1 MPDLA
6 IENGV
11 VKLSVALTNL
21 PEIDAKFD
29 SFIADLQ
36 KKCNLKLTID
46 STALDAS
53 SAAIASKIARVA
65 TATTRATSKTSKD
78 FDDRRLNSFFNAQQR
93 MALRLRD
100 MGTTTAEYDRF
111 VRLLNDVKANG
122 GKGFEKLASASIEA
136 QHSVQALNK
145 ELKETQSFERN
156 RAQLASKL
164 TDGWFASES
173 AKLNSSYASADPT
186 LVQSAKA
193 KLQEIKNLGDVSTM
207 TRDQLDGL
215 NAKIAEYNNIV
226 SQIGK
231 TNSATRSFE
240 DQATALANLKAQY
253 EDYMSK
259 YGQNLQRNLP
269 LLEKFRQFGTALSSG
284 SLTSNAAAQQFA
296 ALREEAKKSGIE
308 IETVRQRMTNLFGQH
323 FNTALIMLAIR
334 GLRQALRQLWQDI
347 KEVNEALVQTQIVT
361 GLSGAALEAYT
372 DKAYAAAEKSR
383 DKVTNILSESTAYG
397 RLGYDSELSVQLAQ
411 LTSMYSKL
419 GDVDTSDATDAIT
432 ALMKAFDLK
441 NADEIELALDKMIYV
456 GNNFPISAAGLGE
469 GLNNA
474 ASALSSAGNSLEQT
488 LALLMAANATVQNPS
503 KSSTAMRT
511 ITARIRNTKA
521 ELDEL
526 GEELD
531 EKYNTVA
538 KYQKELLGLTGVD
551 ILDATGKNFRATYDI
566 LKDLAGVWSTLSSAQ
581 QAAVTTMLAGTRN
594 QDIFASLMK
603 NFPSAEDA
611 MSGMDDAAGLMDEK
625 FKAVEGSIGGA
636 LSGLSNAWSKFSNTL
651 LNSNDVVNFIDALTG
666 LVNILERLTKVTGGG
681 AFITGTLALITF
693 FRAFRQFGQIYPQMQ
708 ATMSALQGVYTGTG
722 SILNASQLQTVTQ
735 ALSGFT
741 NAQQRAI
748 MTSLGFPTAAQAQ
761 VLSMQ
766 NMSTAGL
773 TAGGAMSTLGASI
786 DGLKTK
792 MTAFVQSGNVWITII
807 MLLAQVVLGIVNMVR
822 QNSEAAEQAVEAAKQ
837 AEIDAMRART
847 NAIRSTKS
855 AISEFDNGENSIDRY
870 IERLEQAEEGL
881 KNAEVGSQAYKD
893 ANLELYSVQK
903 DIVNIF
909 GEESGVIRG
918 VNEDL
923 KDYAVR
929 LNDVAKRKQ
938 YNDLFTG
945 SNYSGTAAALSL
957 FGITPE
963 GKTKQ
968 TQTTIQLD
976 NVSIVSDSYQT
987 DTWLGRFGYAYGRD
1001 EATERVILRLFG
1013 DDIVDSFEKTII
1025 EHVVDPNVTRELFGP
1040 QGLERVGFRSDT
1052 WTDRVTI
1059 DSITFTGT
1067 AKQVVDRLMSQVDYF
1082 RSIGDSASATIVSN
1096 VLNQYKE
1103 SIGYDDAMQIFQTW
1117 ASGRILYGE
1126 AQTDLGRPY
1135 YDLLATKTAYEDS
1148 LASGDT
1154 QAVRTYLLQ
1163 YLDLLDGFV
1172 ALANDKGYD
1181 WAAQFAQGMVSGLDN
1196 VDLVRDIL
1204 SGKLR
1209 TNILSPTGD
1218 VYQGFYASSLFAD
1231 PRALEV
1237 LDTLKAM
1244 SAGGSVE
1251 LWNRQK
1257 IPAAKM
1263 QAAGYDVPDGSY
1275 STVDSFTFSN
1285 EDETVWMNFTPILP
1299 NGEVLTRESFE
1310 EYCWAVVNGAED
1322 TLGLKIGTAY
1332 SSVDDAVDAAVAAHD
1347 ASAEWYDAALYN
1359 RTEDLIGEN
1368 ILAASIFKSRE
1379 EAAEHG
1385 MLREYA
1391 AYTRL
1396 ASAAELYGTTIEHLL
1411 TLLSRYYG
1419 LQMSATAQGSYTYST
1434 FHNNAGSGLNVKDP
1448 FTNES
1453 VLGATGSVASVKEA
1467 GDKLFNAEAARDRI
1481 KEAFD
1486 SGAEIAQE
1494 DIDEIKEYVGDTF
1507 DEIDE
1512 DVLASIDETLDE
1524 SRDEVSTS
1532 IEGLAN
1538 SAIEWMQ
1545 ENVEGFNL
1553 ADYIDTEGN
1562 IDFSGIIAAFQNSGV
1577 ENAAGAAGAN
1587 ASMSYLSQLQTVG
1600 GASIRA
1606 KLDADG
1612 LGYTTEFNG
1621 GTGSSDTTKKKSGG
1635 GGGGHHSQI
1644 SDDIENIDRMID
1656 LFRKLLNY
1664 YTEGSDQWIARQT
1677 QLIDKYKA
1685 GVEIAMN
1692 EYERLRAKGLKETDE
1707 DVKKLV
1713 DTILEYQDSIY
1724 EESEKLW
1731 EAVRQNQIDS
1741 LKHLKGQN
1749 DAAIELEKTHHDLL
1763 IAIRDERREL
1773 EDELKA
1779 ARDAYSEVMTPE
1791 ELDAMFSVEDY
1802 AELMDKLAGIEGDAM
1817 ALYRDYK
1824 EQIAAVSEDETYMIE
1839 HITDE
1844 FKRQYDLKMKEYEI
1858 AKAEL
1863 GVARAQQELEN
1874 VKNEQTVMMLIGG
1887 RWQWVADPEK
1897 VLEAEQKLADAEQ
1910 ELADAQDEY
1919 DFQSLIHEMEAQS
1932 SAYQKQIDAL
1942 EALTFSMD
1950 ELAEQ
1955 IHLFSDSVYKELL
1968 TYLSQ
1973 IAQATFDK
1981 YAGDTA
1987 VPAFAE
1993 GGVIRRGGLAMVH
2006 SGEPIFSTADAER
2019 LWRFVHD
2026 LGDTPINVSGVYAGL
2041 TRKLVDAESPVF
2053 GNTSA
2058 VSIDNSINIPGGIH
2072 VHGETAQQL
2081 ITLLK
2086 EVVAPYQPNA

>member
-53 SAAIASKIARVA
+53 SAAIASKIARVT
-65 TATTRATSKTSKD
+65 TAATRATSKTSKD

-111 VRLLNDVKANG
+111 VQLLNDVKANG

-145 ELKETQSFERN
+145 ELKDTQSFERS

-164 TDGWFASES
+164 TDGWFASER
-173 AKLNSSYASADPT
+173 ARLDNSYASADPT

-193 KLQEIKNLGDVSTM
+193 KLQEIKDLGDVSTM

-240 DQATALANLKAQY
+240 DQATALANLKTQY

-269 LLEKFRQFGTALSSG
+269 LLEKFRQFGAALSSG

-296 ALREEAKKSGIE
+296 ELREEAKKSGVE

-334 GLRQALRQLWQDI
+334 GLRMALRQLWQDI

-361 GLSGAALEAYT
+361 GLSGAALVAYT
-372 DKAYAAAEKSR
+372 DKAYAAADKSR
-383 DKVTNILSESTAYG
+383 DKITNILSEATAFG

-521 ELDEL
+521 ELDDL

-551 ILDATGKNFRATYDI
+551 ILDATGKNFRSTYNI
-566 LKDLAGVWSTLSSAQ
+566 LKDLADVWGTLSSAQ

-625 FKAVEGSIGGA
+625 FKAVEDSISGA

-666 LVNILERLTKVTGGG
+666 LVNILERLTKATGGG

-693 FRAFRQFGQIYPQMQ
+693 FRTFRQFGQIYPQMQ

-792 MTAFVQSGNVWITII
+792 MTAFVQSGNVWITLI
-807 MLLAQVVLGIVNMVR
+807 MLLAQVIMGIINIIH
-822 QNSEAAEQAVEAAKQ
+822 QNQQAAKQ
-837 AEIDAMRART
+837 ATEEAKQAEKDARQAQT
-847 NAIRSTKS
+847 NAIKATKS
-855 AISEFDNGENSIDRY
+855 AINSFGDGADSIDRY
-870 IERLEQAEEGL
+870 IDRLEQAEEKL
-881 KNAEVGSQAYKD
+881 KSAEVGSQSYKE
-893 ANLELYSVQK
+893 ANLDLYSVQK
-903 DIVNIF
+903 DIVDIF
-909 GEESGVIRG
+909 GKESGAIRG

-923 KDYAVR
+923 KDYADR
-929 LNDVAKRKQ
+929 LNEIAKRKQ
-938 YNDLFTG
+938 YNDLFSG
-945 SNYSGTAAALSL
+945 ENYSGTAAALGL
-957 FGITPE
+957 FGVSPE
-963 GKTKQ
+963 GHSQETKSSVF
-968 TQTTIQLD
+968 LD
-976 NVSIVSDSYQT
+976 KVKINSDWYTYASILGGLYWETEGRQNAWDSALRKILGDELEYAYDATLTEAHQWADITRQGLSDKAGDLLLTDTSRFDEVSIDSISFT
-987 DTWLGRFGYAYGRD
+987 
-1001 EATERVILRLFG
+1001 G
-1013 DDIVDSFEKTII
+1013 DAR
-1025 EHVVDPNVTRELFGP
+1025 HVVDALTR
-1040 QGLERVGFRSDT
+1040 R
-1052 WTDRVTI
+1052 I
-1059 DSITFTGT
+1059 
-1067 AKQVVDRLMSQVDYF
+1067 DYF
-1082 RSIGDSASATIVSN
+1082 SSVGDTRNATIVSN
-1096 VLNQYKE
+1096 ILNQYKE
-1103 SIGYDDAMQIFQTW
+1103 SVGYDDALNIFQTW

-1126 AQTDLGRPY
+1126 AQGDLAQPY
-1135 YDLLATKTAYEDS
+1135 YDLLTTKNAYDS
-1148 LASGDT
+1148 ALLSGNADE
-1154 QAVRTYLLQ
+1154 ARNYLVQ
-1163 YLDLLDGFV
+1163 YLDLLDSFV
-1172 ALANDKGYD
+1172 SLANEKGYA
-1181 WAAQFAQGMVSGLDN
+1181 WAAEFAKGMVSGLDN
-1196 VDLVRDIL
+1196 IDLVRDIL

-1209 TNILSPTGD
+1209 TNLLVPTGD
-1218 VYQGFYASSLFAD
+1218 GYQQFYASSIFAN
-1231 PRALEV
+1231 P
-1237 LDTLKAM
+1237 KM
-1244 SAGGSVE
+1244 VE
-1251 LWNRQK
+1251 N
-1257 IPAAKM
+1257 
-1263 QAAGYDVPDGSY
+1263 G
-1275 STVDSFTFSN
+1275 VDS
-1285 EDETVWMNFTPILP
+1285 
-1299 NGEVLTRESFE
+1299 
-1310 EYCWAVVNGAED
+1310 
-1322 TLGLKIGTAY
+1322 
-1332 SSVDDAVDAAVAAHD
+1332 
-1347 ASAEWYDAALYN
+1347 YDH
-1359 RTEDLIGEN
+1359 DLIGEN

-1385 MLREYA
+1385 MSREYT
-1391 AYTRL
+1391 AYIRL
-1396 ASAAELYGTTIEHLL
+1396 ASAAELYGTTVEHLL
-1411 TLLSRYYG
+1411 MLLSQYYG
-1419 LQMSATAQGSYTYST
+1419 LQMSATSQGDYAYST
-1434 FHNNAGSGLNVKDP
+1434 FHNNPGSGLDVKDP

-1467 GDKLFNAEAARDRI
+1467 SDKLFNAEAVRDRI
-1481 KEAFD
+1481 REAWD
-1486 SGAEIAQE
+1486 SGKKIAQE
-1494 DIDEIKEYVGDTF
+1494 DIDAIKEYVGDTF

-1512 DVLASIDETLDE
+1512 DVLDGIDKTLGE
-1524 SRDEVSTS
+1524 SREEISTS
-1532 IEGLAN
+1532 IEGLAEN
-1538 SAIEWMQ
+1538 AIKWMG
-1545 ENVEGFNL
+1545 ENVEGFNVQDL
-1553 ADYIDTEGN
+1553 FDPGVDEIE
-1562 IDFSGIIAAFQNSGV
+1562 IDFSSLITQFNNSGV
-1577 ENAAGAAGAN
+1577 ENAAGAAGAS
-1587 ASMSYLSQLQTVG
+1587 AAMAYLSNLQSVG
-1600 GASIRA
+1600 EASIRA
-1606 KLDADG
+1606 KLTDDG
-1612 LGYTTEFNG
+1612 LGFQTVFSG
-1621 GTGSSDTTKKKSGG
+1621 GKASQGSTTTKRGG
-1635 GGGGHHSQI
+1635 GGGGGGKKSKL
-1644 SDDIENIDRMID
+1644 SPDLENIERMIA
-1656 LFRKLLNY
+1656 LFRTLLNY
-1664 YTEGSDQWIARQT
+1664 YDEGSDQWITRQT
-1677 QLIDKYKA
+1677 QMIDKYKA
-1685 GVEIAMN
+1685 GVEIAMK
-1692 EYERLRAKGLKETDE
+1692 EYNRLKKKGLKETDD
-1707 DVKKLV
+1707 DVKKVV
-1713 DTILEYQDSIY
+1713 DAILEYQDNIF
-1724 EESEKLW
+1724 EESKKLW

-1741 LKHLKGQN
+1741 LNHLKDQN
-1749 DAAIELEKTHHDLL
+1749 DAAIELENTHHDLL
-1763 IAIRDERREL
+1763 IAIRNERREL

-1802 AELMDKLAGIEGDAM
+1802 AELMDKLATIEGDAM
-1817 ALYRDYK
+1817 AMYRDYK
-1824 EQIAAVSEDETYMIE
+1824 DQIAAVSEDETYMIE

-1887 RWQWVADPEK
+1887 QWQWVADPEK

-1910 ELADAQDEY
+1910 ELADAQDEFN
-1919 DFQSLIHEMEAQS
+1919 FQSMIHAMEAQS
-1932 SAYQKQIDAL
+1932 SELQRQIDAL

-1968 TYLSQ
+1968 SYLSK
-1973 IAQATFDK
+1973 IAQSTFAK
-1981 YAGDTA
+1981 YDGSTA
-1987 VPAFAE
+1987 VPEFAT
-1993 GGVIRRGGLAMVH
+1993 GGVIRRSGLAVVH
-2006 SGEPIFSTADAER
+2006 SGEPIFSTYDAEK

-2026 LGDTPINVSGVYAGL
+2026 LGETPINTSGVYSDLA
-2041 TRKLVDAESPVF
+2041 RKMFDVESSDL
-2053 GNTSA
+2053 NDIHS

-2072 VHGETAQQL
+2072 VHGEQAQQL
-2081 ITLLK
+2081 IALLK
-2086 EVVAPYQPNA
+2086 EVVAPYQPNV